1 MPRAALPAVAL
12 LLLIGGAAW
21 WLLGGAEPSVATP
34 GEASAAAAASLP
46 DPGRLATAAAP
57 DAPIEDASAPARSE
71 VEAESPST
79 EESAAVAWFRGR
91 VRIVEGALA
100 APPPLAAAVSTE
112 AFVTER
118 EHLLRLDGADL
129 AFALPAMTT
138 NASAKIS
145 FPDFLEP
152 VGVRGGGTLSG
163 QDVLLERPADGIE
176 VDVVVKPHLAVQF
189 LHDPSGAP
197 LADADVQ
204 SKLEEDGSS
213 TTWGE
218 QLDADG
224 MLYFELAQLANME
237 SAETLTFTVARPPDV
252 GSSAAP
258 PLRCDELDLLP
269 QPLVLRFASSAS
281 LRFRIVDPARTP
293 LAGARVLLGS
303 QWEPGTS
310 DVEGWFS
317 ALQSLP
323 PAERVRVEREGFVA
337 AEDPVTGA
345 AAGEGQEV
353 MMWPASWILLVGTE
367 RPAEG
372 WDTLRVEIAFDGDTD
387 GSLLAPHRFTTGG
400 FTESSGTTGSEWQ
413 HDRRKIKHTTALSS
427 QGRARLDGIHV
438 DVPAAVTVSYRGT
451 QVLQQRV
458 AIQPGDGEHRI
469 EVPKLPELLPLRGRV
484 TDLAGR
490 PLDGVRVRAILD
502 QRDSLADESDA
513 EGAFDLGGVAAGAA
527 VTLTFHQSGF
537 ARRVVTYL
545 AEAQDDDSVGVVTLE
560 PGRAL
565 VVQVVGPDGAP
576 FVAPP
581 GSWGVG
587 VQPRIRVPGERVSP
601 VRDESGT
608 LGPGEWRFTD
618 LPHGPV
624 TILLPGDGL
633 WEEEEHVVSTD
644 DARVALALTPKAL
657 AWLMEPKEE

>member
-1 MPRAALPAVAL
+1 MPRAALPVVAL
-12 LLLIGGAAW
+12 LLLIAGAW
-21 WLLGGAEPSVATP
+21 WLIGSAEPTVATP
-34 GEASAAAAASLP
+34 GAESAAAASALP
-46 DPGRLATAAAP
+46 DAGRLEPAAERTAS
-57 DAPIEDASAPARSE
+57 DEEASAPARSE

-91 VRIVEGALA
+91 LRIVEGALA
-100 APPPLAAAVSTE
+100 APPRLAAAVSTDD
-112 AFVTER
+112 FVTER
-118 EHLLRLDGADL
+118 GHLLRLNGADL

-138 NASAKIS
+138 NARAKIS

-176 VDVVVKPHLAVQF
+176 VDVAVKPHLAVQF

-197 LADADVQ
+197 LAGADVQ
-204 SKLEEDGSS
+204 SRLEESGSS
-213 TTWGE
+213 STWGE

-224 MLYFELAQLANME
+224 MLFFDFAQLANME

-269 QPLVLRFASSAS
+269 QPLVLRFASSVA
-281 LRFRIVDPARTP
+281 LRFRIVDPARAP
-293 LAGARVLLGS
+293 LAGARLLLGG

-310 DVEGWFS
+310 DAEGWFS

-323 PAERVRVEREGFVA
+323 PAELVRVEREGFVA

-367 RPAEG
+367 QPSGG
-372 WDTLRVEIAFDGDTD
+372 WGALRVEISFDGDAD

-400 FTESSGTTGSEWQ
+400 FTESSGSTGSEWQ
-413 HDRRKIKHTTALSS
+413 HDRRKIKHTTSLSS
-427 QGRARLDGIHV
+427 EGRARLDGIHV
-438 DVPAAVTVSYRGT
+438 DVPAAVTVRYRGMP
-451 QVLQQRV
+451 VLQQRV

-484 TDLAGR
+484 SDLAGR
-490 PLDGVRVRAILD
+490 PLDGTKVRVLID
-502 QRDSLADESDA
+502 QREVLSGASGAD
-513 EGAFDLGGVAAGAA
+513 GAFDLGGVMAGAS
-527 VTLTFHQSGF
+527 VTLTFHHSGF
-537 ARRVVTYL
+537 ARKSVTHL

-560 PGRAL
+560 PGREL
-565 VVQVVGPDGAP
+565 VVQMVGPDGTP
-576 FVAPP
+576 FVAQP
-581 GSWGVG
+581 GTWGDG

-601 VRDESGT
+601 VREEVGV

-618 LPHGPV
+618 LPHGTV

-633 WEEEEHVVSTD
+633 WEEEEHEVSTD
-644 DARVALALTPKAL
+644 AARVALALTPKAL
-657 AWLMEPKEE
+657 AWLTESKEK